1 MKPDFDVTIVGYGP
15 VGSMLAILLGK
26 KGYNVGV
33 FERWPSQYPLPRAIV
48 YDDEIARMIRLI
60 CGQEVSEKISENLT
74 GAYEWRN
81 ASGDT
86 LLSIKHPDNG
96 PTGLPILNFFNQ
108 PDLELVLNEVCQ
120 KIPSVSLYR
129 GYEAV
134 DFIEK
139 DDSVE
144 LVVVNKNGEQQS
156 FSSSYLVGCDG
167 ANGMVRKK
175 MKVEY
180 TDLGFAYTWL
190 VVDIIPHEQKKMEP
204 SFWQLCD
211 PKRPTTIV
219 PGGPGRRRW
228 EFMMTPGETVEE
240 FNNEKTA
247 WKLLKPWGYTK
258 ENCQLV
264 RHAVYTFRGAW
275 AENWRKG
282 RVMIAGDAAHLTPP
296 FIGQGMCSG
305 LRDAWNLAWKLDLV
319 LRNISHDRI
328 LDSYTVERNPNV
340 QGYIHM
346 AVELGKMI
354 CVTDPVEAANRDKV
368 FLSGNVEPFPPLPHV
383 TSGVLYNYSEQ
394 PDCLTGRLSVQGIVK
409 HDGKVGLLDD
419 LVGSG
424 WAIISANGDPESAFN
439 KEQIKFLEDIG
450 SHFIEVTTDISNKNG
465 YYDMEGTYQEY
476 FKQNQMEAIIIR
488 PDFYV
493 FGAAASKSEL
503 TIMVDELKKQMH
515 YQSAVSFLS

>member
-15 VGSMLAILLGK
+15 VGSVLAILLGK
-26 KGYNVGV
+26 KGYKVGV
-33 FERWPSQYPLPRAIV
+33 FERWPRQYPHPRAIV

-60 CGQEVSEKISENLT
+60 CGQEVSEKISENIR

-81 ASGDT
+81 ASGDI
-86 LLSIKHPDNG
+86 LLSIKHPDIG
-96 PTGLPILNFFNQ
+96 PSGMPAHNFFNQ
-108 PDLELVLNEVCQ
+108 PDLELVLNEVCK

-134 DFIEK
+134 NFIEK
-139 DDSVE
+139 DDFVE
-144 LVVVNKNGEQQS
+144 IVVVNQKGEQQS

-167 ANGMVRKK
+167 ANSMVRKK
-175 MKVEY
+175 MNVEY
-180 TDLGFAYTWL
+180 KDLGFAYTWL
-190 VVDIIPHEQKKMEP
+190 VVDIIPYEQKKMEP
-204 SFWQLCD
+204 NFWQLCD

-228 EFMMTPGETVEE
+228 EFMSMPGETVEE
-240 FNNEKTA
+240 LNNEKTA

-305 LRDAWNLAWKLDLV
+305 LRDAWGLAWKLDLV
-319 LRNISHDRI
+319 LRNVSQDNI
-328 LDSYTVERNPNV
+328 LETYSEERNPNV

-354 CVTDPVEAANRDKV
+354 CVTDPLEAANRDQV
-368 FLSGNVEPFPPLPHV
+368 FLSGNAGPFPPYPHL
-383 TSGVLYNYSEQ
+383 TTGIIYNYSEQ
-394 PDCLTGRLSVQGIVK
+394 PSCLAGRLSVQGNLK
-409 HDGKVGLLDD
+409 HGEKVGLLDD
-419 LVGSG
+419 LIGSG
-424 WAIISANGDPESAFN
+424 WTIISTNGNPNAIFN
-439 KEQIKFLEDIG
+439 KEQKQFLDVIG
-450 SHFIEVTTDISNKNG
+450 THFIEVTLDASNDNA
-465 YYDMEGTYQEY
+465 YYDMEGTYKEY
-476 FKQNQMEAIIIR
+476 FQQNQMEAIIIR

-503 TIMVDELKKQMH
+503 TTIVDELKKQMH
-515 YQSAVSFLS
+515 YQSPVSFLS